1 MDLDQ
6 TACPHTSR
14 PLRVLRTLSHIFSLR
29 HDGKSHPPDAAIPK
43 LGVWH
48 PSQLMFFRKLLVI
61 RMIAHTQT
69 STIYLFNQVGVLCLI
84 SWMSAQTARGRRAFL
99 TERARKGTLERES
112 ERENKRGGG
121 ASANTLCLRKE
132 GIRKKITKS
141 MSNLYP
147 KRKIRDVPG
156 KQRDKFKLRLN
167 LLSDRQSFNCKDRL
181 QSLAQQEKENIF
193 FQRFYS
199 WFGSLF
205 LGSCVQQH
213 YCLMKCLW
221 RPVLV
226 FYLERQHCLWTLTS
240 RLIALTNGRAQH

>member
-6 TACPHTSR
+6 AACPHTSR
-14 PLRVLRTLSHIFSLR
+14 PLRVLRTLWHIFSLR

-99 TERARKGTLERES
+99 TERARKGTLERERAR
-112 ERENKRGGG
+112 ERTRGVAVQVQTHFAWGKRELERKLQSQCRICTQSAKLETFKENRG
-121 ASANTLCLRKE
+121 R
-132 GIRKKITKS
+132 
-141 MSNLYP
+141 
-147 KRKIRDVPG
+147 
-156 KQRDKFKLRLN
+156 KFKLRLN

-193 FQRFYS
+193 VQRFLYS

-205 LGSCVQQH
+205 LA
-213 YCLMKCLW
+213 
-221 RPVLV
+221 PVCSSTTVSWNVYGDRCWFFILKGN
-226 FYLERQHCLWTLTS
+226 
-240 RLIALTNGRAQH
+240 IACEPWPPAS